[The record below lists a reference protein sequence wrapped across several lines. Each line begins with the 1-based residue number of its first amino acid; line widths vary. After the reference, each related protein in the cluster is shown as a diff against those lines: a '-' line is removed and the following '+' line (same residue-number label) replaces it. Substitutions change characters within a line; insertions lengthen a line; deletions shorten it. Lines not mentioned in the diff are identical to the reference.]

1 MYFKVSEDFFQLFPT
16 ACFGIVVAK
25 EVNNNQAREE
35 VNQLL
40 LQFIAEKEKDF
51 SGIKVKEHPSI
62 LIWREA
68 FQKLGYNPNKF
79 PSSIEAMS
87 SRIAKG
93 GKLPLIN
100 DIVNLVNALSLKYL
114 LPMGAH
120 DLGVMEG
127 DLELTFTDGNY
138 PFTPFGMEETEQV
151 EAGELVYRDGL
162 EVRTRKWVWR
172 QGNKAKITQESQTIF
187 FPIDGF
193 TDCNLANVLT
203 ARNELAELLK
213 KYFTVE
219 VECCFVDKDNR
230 ETLIL

>member
-1 MYFKVSEDFFQLFPT
+1 MYFKVSEEFFRLFPT
-16 ACFGIVVAK
+16 ACFGIVIAK
-25 EVNNNQAREE
+25 EVNNNQTREE
-35 VNQLL
+35 INQLL
-40 LQFIAEKEKDF
+40 LQSIAEKEKAF
-51 SGIKVKEHPSI
+51 SEVKVKEHPSI
-62 LIWREA
+62 LIWRAA

-100 DIVNLVNALSLKYL
+100 DVVNLINALSLKYL

-120 DLGVMEG
+120 DLDIMEG
-127 DLELTFTDGNY
+127 DIQLTFTDGSY
-138 PFTPFGMEETEQV
+138 PFTPFGMEETESV
-151 EAGELVYRDGL
+151 EAGELVYRDSL

-193 TDCNLANVLT
+193 SDFNLEKVLT
-203 ARNELAELLK
+203 ARDELAELLK
-213 KYFTVE
+213 RHFAVE
-219 VECCFVDKDNR
+219 VKCSFVDKNNR